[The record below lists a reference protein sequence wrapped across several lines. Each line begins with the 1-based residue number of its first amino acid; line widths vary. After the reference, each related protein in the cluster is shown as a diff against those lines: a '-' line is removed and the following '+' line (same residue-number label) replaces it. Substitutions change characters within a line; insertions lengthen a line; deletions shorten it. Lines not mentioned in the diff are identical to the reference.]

1 MLRKELAVAGIVAA
15 VLLGVAPGPVAQAAT
30 VGLTSAGTSETAP
43 NQATTFEFDPAVHRS
58 AGTDPA
64 TIGLKVASDD
74 GSAFQSGA
82 PLLSLSNANH
92 SGFNRAFR
100 PSTINRLG
108 QATLMPL
115 APSAL
120 MLLTALLAL
129 LGFAWWRQRSPSIN
143 GLNVGPRRRS
153 R

>member
-1 MLRKELAVAGIVAA
+1 MLRKYFAFAGFVAA

-30 VGLTSAGTSETAP
+30 VGLTSAGSSEAAP
-43 NQATTFEFDPAVHRS
+43 NQATTFEFDPALHPS

-82 PLLSLSNANH
+82 PLRSLSNANH

-108 QATLMPL
+108 QATLLPL

-129 LGFAWWRQRSPSIN
+129 LGFAWWRQRPPSDTKN
-143 GLNVGPRRRS
+143 ARGEAR
-153 R
+153 